1 MVRDIVLMLDPRG
14 VIYSGGQSA
23 INRQKIYRAELHQES
38 AKKIDLVI
46 FSASHKGNEKL
57 NAVVQ
62 FLFRVSNPT
71 FNFYIFA
78 KKATQIIKREN
89 FDIKLLVV
97 GDPWESYWSAF
108 FLNKFL
114 RLDIPIQIQIHGDI
128 GNPNWYRMSL
138 INYLRFNLAKL
149 SIPRAS
155 AVRCVG
161 YSQAKFVLNKFNI
174 RKELLSVIPIP
185 ISTKLSTA
193 SSNSKKVL
201 TLGLVGRIDHDRGI
215 KNFLRLITCLNKVRQ
230 DFSVVIIGTGP
241 ELFNL
246 KKDLGEL
253 LPAVRVIFAG
263 ELPAKSLQ
271 LAWSKINVLISMA
284 QSESYGRA
292 MREALVAGVPVW
304 ATKSSGVE
312 DLISM
317 AGKDAVR
324 ILDLKKSNHELS
336 KELDQLLKSKVPQS
350 FRKQF
355 IKDNSTY
362 AQLLAKSWVDLINKQ
377 KL

>member
-14 VIYSGGQSA
+14 VIFSGGQSA
-23 INRQKIYRAELHQES
+23 INRQKIYRAEILQES

-46 FSASHKGNEKL
+46 FSASHKDNETL

-62 FLFRVSNPT
+62 FLFRISNPT

-78 KKATQIIKREN
+78 KKAMQIIKREN

-149 SIPRAS
+149 SIPSAS

-161 YSQAKFVLNKFNI
+161 HSQAKFVLNKFNI

-185 ISTKLSTA
+185 ISTKLLTA

-215 KNFLRLITCLNKVRQ
+215 KNFLRLIKCLNKVRQ

-246 KKDLGEL
+246 EKDLGEL
-253 LPAVRVIFAG
+253 LPAVRVIFLG

-292 MREALVAGVPVW
+292 MREALAAGVPVW

-312 DLISM
+312 DLISK

-377 KL
+377 KK

>member
-23 INRQKIYRAELHQES
+23 INRQKIYRAEILQES

-46 FSASHKGNEKL
+46 FSASHKDNETL

-62 FLFRVSNPT
+62 FLFRISNPT

-78 KKATQIIKREN
+78 KKTMQIIKREN

-149 SIPRAS
+149 SIPSAS

-161 YSQAKFVLNKFNI
+161 HSQAKFVLNKFNI

-185 ISTKLSTA
+185 ISTKLLTA

-215 KNFLRLITCLNKVRQ
+215 KNFLRLIKCLNKVRQ

-246 KKDLGEL
+246 EKDLGEL
-253 LPAVRVIFAG
+253 LPAVRVIFLG

-312 DLISM
+312 DLISK

-362 AQLLAKSWVDLINKQ
+362 AHLLAKSWVNLINKQ
-377 KL
+377 DK

>member
-23 INRQKIYRAELHQES
+23 INRQKIYRAEILQES

-46 FSASHKGNEKL
+46 FSASHKDNETL

-78 KKATQIIKREN
+78 KKTMQIIKREN

-149 SIPRAS
+149 SIPSAS

-161 YSQAKFVLNKFNI
+161 HSQAKFVLNKFNI

-185 ISTKLSTA
+185 ISTKLLTA

-215 KNFLRLITCLNKVRQ
+215 KNFLRLIKCLNKVRQ

-246 KKDLGEL
+246 EKDLGEL
-253 LPAVRVIFAG
+253 LPAVRVIFLG

-312 DLISM
+312 DLISK

-362 AQLLAKSWVDLINKQ
+362 AHLLAKSWVNLINKQ
-377 KL
+377 DK